1 MNKPAIELDF
11 EGADDPTPTPPRG
24 PGTPSSRFDQI
35 FGSIRIIDA
44 EPTWTPRGR
53 IEDSIALLIDGGT
66 PNLCVYDY
74 QTRQWLFAELST
86 TRIP

>member
-1 MNKPAIELDF
+1 MSDPELKLTF
-11 EGADDPTPTPPRG
+11 GEDDGSSAPTPRPA
-24 PGTPSSRFDQI
+24 PSAQRFDQLY
-35 FGSIRIIDA
+35 GSLRIIDA

-53 IEDSIALLIDGGT
+53 IEESIALLIDGGT

-74 QTRQWLFAELST
+74 QNRAWLFAELSG